1 MVFRHERGA
10 SWIDLE
16 QPAPDEL
23 AALAKELGIGA
34 RIGEELS
41 APSPIPLAL
50 AEGDTALLVLHF
62 PTRDAQDEADD
73 SREQE
78 IDLVVGREY
87 LLTVRYE
94 VVAPLH
100 ALHKSLEA
108 HELLGIAPKIGAD
121 DFLELVLGKIFDA
134 ARDRAK
140 HIALRL
146 GKVEHDVFSG
156 AERDTIRT
164 ISLIHREFLHLESAV
179 ADNEDPLAHFLAA
192 VERRGLF
199 GAHFAERAT
208 RVLAERDH
216 VARLTSTHRK
226 VASELQE
233 TNATLLNATQNEI
246 MKTLTIMAFVTFPL
260 TLIAGIF
267 SMDTTHNP
275 IVGTR
280 YDFWVVLGL
289 MLVMAVGFF
298 VYFRMKRW
306 L

>member
-1 MVFRHERGA
+1 MVLRHERGA
-10 SWIDLE
+10 TWVDLE
-16 QPAPDEL
+16 QPTPEEL
-23 AALAKELGIGA
+23 GAAAREFGIGA
-34 RIGEELS
+34 RIMDELT

-50 AEGDTALLVLHF
+50 AESEAALLVLHF
-62 PTRDAQDEADD
+62 PTRDPEEADE
-73 SREQE
+73 REQE
-78 IDLVVGREY
+78 IDLVVGRSF

-94 VVAPLH
+94 VIAPLH

-108 HELLGIAPKIGAD
+108 HELLGLSAKLEAD
-121 DFLELVLGKIFDA
+121 DLLELVLGKIFDA

-140 HIALRL
+140 NIALRL
-146 GKVEHDVFSG
+146 GKIEREIFSG
-156 AERDTIRT
+156 GERETIRA
-164 ISLIHREFLHLESAV
+164 ISLINREFLHLESAV
-179 ADNEDPLAHFLAA
+179 ADNEDPLTHFLAA

-199 GAHFAERAT
+199 GTRFAERAT
-208 RVLAERDH
+208 RITAEREH
-216 VARLTSTHRK
+216 VARLASTHRK
-226 VASELQE
+226 IASELQE

-280 YDFWVVLGL
+280 YDFWIVLAL
-289 MLVMAVGFF
+289 MLALAVGFF
-298 VYFRMKRW
+298 AYFRAKRW